1 MEAFYAS
8 MSGVLATFG
17 GLAFFY
23 VVLRKDLLQGL
34 QKAED
39 DRQRIKTELETNL
52 KEGLQ
57 KAEKD
62 RLRIKAELETNLK
75 EGLQKAEKD
84 RLRIKAELE
93 GDILRLEGRVV
104 GIDDRVR
111 EVEGDVK
118 VVNYHL
124 RITEGP
130 PAASEPTRPRPARDE
145 SDRRESPATP
155 VPSKT

>member
-23 VVLRKDLLQGL
+23 VALRKDLLH
-34 QKAED
+34 
-39 DRQRIKTELETNL
+39 
-52 KEGLQ
+52 GLQ

-62 RLRIKAELETNLK
+62 RLRIKT
-75 EGLQKAEKD
+75 
-84 RLRIKAELE
+84 ELE
-93 GDILRLEGRVV
+93 GDILRLEGQVIRLEDRV
-104 GIDDRVR
+104 IRLDDRVR
-111 EVEGDVK
+111 EVEGDMK
-118 VVNYHL
+118 VVTYHL

-130 PAASEPTRPRPARDE
+130 PADPEPPRPRPARDE
-145 SDRRESPATP
+145 SDRRESPAAP

>member
-8 MSGVLATFG
+8 MSGVVATFG

-23 VVLRKDLLQGL
+23 VVLRKDLLHGL
-34 QKAED
+34 HKAEG
-39 DRQRIKTELETNL
+39 DRQRIKTELETHL

-62 RLRIKAELETNLK
+62 RLRIKT
-75 EGLQKAEKD
+75 
-84 RLRIKAELE
+84 ELE
-93 GDILRLEGRVV
+93 GDILRL
-104 GIDDRVR
+104 DDRVR
-111 EVEGDVK
+111 EVEGDMK

-130 PAASEPTRPRPARDE
+130 PADPEPTRPRPARDE
-145 SDRRESPATP
+145 SDRRSPVAP

>member
-39 DRQRIKTELETNL
+39 DRRRIKTELETNL

-62 RLRIKAELETNLK
+62 RLRIKAELE
-75 EGLQKAEKD
+75 
-84 RLRIKAELE
+84 
-93 GDILRLEGRVV
+93 GDTLRLEGRVIRLEDRV
-104 GIDDRVR
+104 IRLDDRVR
-111 EVEGDVK
+111 EVEGDMK
-118 VVNYHL
+118 VVTYHL
-124 RITEGP
+124 RTTEVP
-130 PAASEPTRPRPARDE
+130 PAASEPPRPRTARDE
-145 SDRRESPATP
+145 SDRRESPAAP

>member
-1 MEAFYAS
+1 MEAFYTS

-23 VVLRKDLLQGL
+23 VVLRKDLQ
-34 QKAED
+34 QAKD
-39 DRQRIKTELETNL
+39 DRLRIKTELETNL

-62 RLRIKAELETNLK
+62 RRRIKT
-75 EGLQKAEKD
+75 
-84 RLRIKAELE
+84 ELE
-93 GDILRLEGRVV
+93 GDILRLEDRV
-104 GIDDRVR
+104 IRLDDRVR
-111 EVEGDVK
+111 EVEGDMK
-118 VVNYHL
+118 VVTYRL

-130 PAASEPTRPRPARDE
+130 PADPEPPRPRPARDE
-145 SDRRESPATP
+145 SDRRESPAAP